1 MTKSSLGRAGDGGM
15 FCYLLSRTGLCFT
28 GRGHHRPW
36 AGEAVSRA
44 GSATVSLGA
53 LDQSQACLGLSFSV
67 HRRGDA
73 GDQQARVD
81 GSCPAQGPRGPRP
94 DGGVLTAEG
103 GPGHSRAGRATRGA
117 GWRQRPEGEWLCVQ
131 AAPPAHQVRAAQQR
145 ARNKTWHGRQPPG
158 LLCCLAVCR
167 LSTKSKGSFTDLGW
181 PSAGLP
187 LPRAFH

>member
-1 MTKSSLGRAGDGGM
+1 MLLPSGPRGAPRPLYWFSVGLCGERGRVTKSSLGRAGDGGM
-15 FCYLLSRTGLCFT
+15 FCYLLSRTGFCFT

-94 DGGVLTAEG
+94 DGGVLAAEG

-145 ARNKTWHGRQPPG
+145 ARNKTCRDCPAGY
-158 LLCCLAVCR
+158 CASCL
-167 LSTKSKGSFTDLGW
+167 G
-181 PSAGLP
+181 
-187 LPRAFH
+187 